1 MAIDRD
7 RVLAEVRARPRTAR
21 ELLERI
27 GGGRH
32 AKRDLQGV
40 LRQLV
45 RSEPRADMGKHPRR
59 TRQLQTGQRG
69 GLPALTLPDAT
80 SGRAAH
86 AQTRARKMAHTDRP

>member
-1 MAIDRD
+1 M
-7 RVLAEVRARPRTAR
+7 
-21 ELLERI
+21 
-27 GGGRH
+27 
-32 AKRDLQGV
+32 
-40 LRQLV
+40 

-86 AQTRARKMAHTDRP
+86 AQTRARKMAHTDRPYIDSARQFAHKMLIAMRVMVLTVVAYGVNCKRYTRIQ